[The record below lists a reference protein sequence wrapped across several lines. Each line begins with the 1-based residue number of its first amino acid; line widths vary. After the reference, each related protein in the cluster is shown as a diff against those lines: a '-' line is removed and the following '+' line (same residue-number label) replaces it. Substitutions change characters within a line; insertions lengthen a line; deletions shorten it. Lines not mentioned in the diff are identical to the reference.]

1 VVPPGQNRHF
11 LFVRLDTEDPAIC
24 GLGEATLRVK
34 TPAIIAALRLLE
46 ARVRGMSV
54 FAVEE
59 LFYRYF
65 VQDRW
70 RNGVIM
76 NTALSAVEMAMYDAA
91 GKLLDVPVYNLLGG
105 RVRDRVPL
113 YVHGWGKIPQNVAL
127 GFEAFK
133 TDPIPWNEAGHPE
146 APQAPPSPAQRSGAG
161 PLRNEVPRGGV
172 EAALEALARAREAA
186 GPEVELLVECHGRCN
201 ADQALEFI
209 RACERSKPAFVEEP
223 IPPDDWNGWKRL
235 ARKSNVPLAGGERI
249 FTRFGW
255 RKVLE
260 AGLLSIAQPDF
271 THCGGLMEAKKLSA
285 MADACYVRMA
295 PHNSSGPV
303 ATMASV
309 HVDATLSN
317 FYRQEFIQQ
326 RTFEEL
332 FVDPPRIEKGS
343 VLLDDS
349 RPGLGLVPDW
359 QRIEAH
365 TTHGPIDEGTG
376 DW

>member
-1 VVPPGQNRHF
+1 MRQLRIAGLRFYPVVPPGQDRHF
-11 LFVRLDTEDPAIC
+11 LFVRLDTEDPAIF

-34 TPAIIAALRLLE
+34 TPAIMEALRLL
-46 ARVRGMSV
+46 ASRVRGMSV

-65 VQDRW
+65 YHDRW

-105 RVRDRVPL
+105 RLRDRVPL
-113 YVHGWGKIPQNVAL
+113 YVHGWGRIPQNVAL
-127 GFEAFK
+127 GFDAFK
-133 TDPIPWNEAGHPE
+133 TDPIPWSEGD
-146 APQAPPSPAQRSGAG
+146 G

-172 EAALEALARAREAA
+172 QAAVEALARAREAA
-186 GPEVELLVECHGRCN
+186 GPGVELLVECHGRLNC
-201 ADQALEFI
+201 DQALELL
-209 RACERSKPAFVEEP
+209 RASEPYRPALVEEP
-223 IPPDDWNGWKRL
+223 IQPDDWNGWRRL
-235 ARKSNVPLAGGERI
+235 ARRTNVPLAGGERI

-255 RKVLE
+255 RRVLE

-271 THCGGLMEAKKLSA
+271 THCGGLMEGKKLSA
-285 MADACYVRMA
+285 MADAYYVRVA
-295 PHNSSGPV
+295 PHNSSGPI

-317 FYRQEFIQQ
+317 LYRQEYIQQ
-326 RTFEEL
+326 TSFQDF

-343 VLLDDS
+343 VILDDS

-359 QRIEAH
+359 ERIEAL
-365 TTHGPIDEGTG
+365 TSREPIDEGAG